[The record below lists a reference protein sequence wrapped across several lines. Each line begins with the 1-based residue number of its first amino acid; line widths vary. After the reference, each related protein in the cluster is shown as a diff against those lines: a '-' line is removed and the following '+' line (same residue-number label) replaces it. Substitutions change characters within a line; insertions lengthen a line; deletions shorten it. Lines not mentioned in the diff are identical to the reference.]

1 MENKDLRILADEE
14 VVTLAQSGDKLAYE
28 FLIDKYKSIAKVKS
42 QTYFIAGA
50 DHEDVIQE
58 GMIGIFKAIRDYDSS
73 RKASFKTFA
82 ELCITRQIVTAIQRA
97 NRQKHQILN
106 ESVSLNPQGDTY
118 DMSSEPLNIRERQY
132 DIISPD
138 MDPEDTL
145 LMKEIF
151 NYIRENESEIFSPM
165 EVEVWYELM
174 SGKNYREIAENM
186 EKEPK
191 IIDNAVQRI
200 KKKVHAYLQW

>member
-1 MENKDLRILADEE
+1 MENRDLKLLDDEE

-106 ESVSLNPQGDTY
+106 ESVSLNPLGDTY

>member
-1 MENKDLRILADEE
+1 
-14 VVTLAQSGDKLAYE
+14 
-28 FLIDKYKSIAKVKS
+28 
-42 QTYFIAGA
+42 
-50 DHEDVIQE
+50 
-58 GMIGIFKAIRDYDSS
+58 
-73 RKASFKTFA
+73 
-82 ELCITRQIVTAIQRA
+82 
-97 NRQKHQILN
+97 
-106 ESVSLNPQGDTY
+106 
-118 DMSSEPLNIRERQY
+118 MSSEPLNIRERQY

>member
-1 MENKDLRILADEE
+1 MQNKEFIHMTDEE
-14 VVTLAQSGDKLAYE
+14 IVALAQLGDKSAYE

-42 QTYFIAGA
+42 QTYFIIGA
-50 DHEDVIQE
+50 DHQDVIQE
-58 GMIGIFKAIRDYDSS
+58 GMIGIFKAIRDYDASK
-73 RKASFKTFA
+73 KASFKTFA

-106 ESVSLNPQGDTY
+106 ESVSLNPLGDGDDSDSEKSKSTELKY
-118 DMSSEPLNIRERQY
+118 DVVSSE
-132 DIISPD
+132 

-145 LMKEIF
+145 MMKEIF
-151 NYIRENESEIFSPM
+151 NYIRENEAEIFSPM

-174 SGKNYREIAENM
+174 NGKNYREIAENL

-200 KKKVHAYLQW
+200 KKKVRAYLQW

>member
-1 MENKDLRILADEE
+1 MENKDLKLLDDEE

-73 RKASFKTFA
+73 KKASFKTFA

-106 ESVSLNPQGDTY
+106 ESVSLNPLGDTY

>member
-14 VVTLAQSGDKLAYE
+14 VVALAQSGDKLAYE

-42 QTYFIAGA
+42 QTYFIIGA

-73 RKASFKTFA
+73 KKASFKTFA
-82 ELCITRQIVTAIQRA
+82 ELCITRQIVAAIQRA

-106 ESVSLNPQGDTY
+106 ESVSLNPLGDTY

>member
-1 MENKDLRILADEE
+1 MENKDLKFLADEE
-14 VVTLAQSGDKLAYE
+14 IVALAQSGDKLAYE

-42 QTYFIAGA
+42 QTYFIIGA
-50 DHEDVIQE
+50 DHQDVIQE
-58 GMIGIFKAIRDYDSS
+58 GMIGIFKAIRDYDASK
-73 RKASFKTFA
+73 RASFKTFA

-106 ESVSLNPQGDTY
+106 ESVSLNPLGDTD
-118 DMSSEPLNIRERQY
+118 DMNSESLNAKERQY

-174 SGKNYREIAENM
+174 NGKNYREIAANLD
-186 EKEPK
+186 KEPK

-200 KKKVHAYLQW
+200 KKKVRAYLQW

>member
-14 VVTLAQSGDKLAYE
+14 VVALAQSGDKLAYE

-106 ESVSLNPQGDTY
+106 ESVSLNPLGDTY

>member
-14 VVTLAQSGDKLAYE
+14 VVALAQSGDKLAYE

-42 QTYFIAGA
+42 QTYFIIGA

-73 RKASFKTFA
+73 KKASFKTFA
-82 ELCITRQIVTAIQRA
+82 ELCITRQIVAAIQRA

-106 ESVSLNPQGDTY
+106 ESVSLNPLGDTY
-118 DMSSEPLNIRERQY
+118 DMSSELLNIRERQY

>member
-14 VVTLAQSGDKLAYE
+14 VVALAQSGDKLAYE

-42 QTYFIAGA
+42 QTYFIIGA

-73 RKASFKTFA
+73 KKASFKTFA
-82 ELCITRQIVTAIQRA
+82 EMCITRQIVAAIQRA

-106 ESVSLNPQGDTY
+106 ESVSLNPLGDTY

>member
-14 VVTLAQSGDKLAYE
+14 VVALAQSGDKLAYE

-42 QTYFIAGA
+42 QTYFIIGA

-58 GMIGIFKAIRDYDSS
+58 GMIGIIKAIRDYDSS
-73 RKASFKTFA
+73 KKASFKTFA
-82 ELCITRQIVTAIQRA
+82 ELCITRQIVAAIQRA

-106 ESVSLNPQGDTY
+106 ESVSLNPLGDTY

>member
-1 MENKDLRILADEE
+1 MENKDLKFLADEE
-14 VVTLAQSGDKLAYE
+14 IVSLAQSGDKLAYE

-42 QTYFIAGA
+42 QTYFIIGE

-73 RKASFKTFA
+73 KKASFKTFA
-82 ELCITRQIVTAIQRA
+82 ELCITRQIVAAIQRA

-106 ESVSLNPQGDTY
+106 ESVSLNPLGDTY

>member
-14 VVTLAQSGDKLAYE
+14 VVALAQSGDKLAYE

-42 QTYFIAGA
+42 QTYFIIGA

-106 ESVSLNPQGDTY
+106 ESVSLNPLGDTY

>member
-14 VVTLAQSGDKLAYE
+14 VVALAQSGDKLAYE

-42 QTYFIAGA
+42 QTYFIIGA

-73 RKASFKTFA
+73 NKASFKTFA
-82 ELCITRQIVTAIQRA
+82 ELCITRQIVAAIQRA

-106 ESVSLNPQGDTY
+106 ESVSLNPLGDTY

>member
-1 MENKDLRILADEE
+1 MENKDLKLLDDEE

-73 RKASFKTFA
+73 KKASFKTFA
-82 ELCITRQIVTAIQRA
+82 ELCITRQIVAAIQRA

-106 ESVSLNPQGDTY
+106 ESVSLNPLGDTY

>member
-1 MENKDLRILADEE
+1 MENKDLKLLDDEE

-82 ELCITRQIVTAIQRA
+82 ELCITRQIVAAIQRA

-106 ESVSLNPQGDTY
+106 ESVSLNPLGDTY

>member
-1 MENKDLRILADEE
+1 MENKDLKLLDDEE

-42 QTYFIAGA
+42 QTYFIIGA

-73 RKASFKTFA
+73 KKASFKTFA
-82 ELCITRQIVTAIQRA
+82 ELCITRQIVAAIQRA

-106 ESVSLNPQGDTY
+106 ESVSLNPLGDTY

>member
-14 VVTLAQSGDKLAYE
+14 IVALAQSGDKLAYE

-42 QTYFIAGA
+42 QTYFIIGA

-73 RKASFKTFA
+73 KKASFKTFA

-106 ESVSLNPQGDTY
+106 ESVSLNPLGDAY

>member
-14 VVTLAQSGDKLAYE
+14 VVALAQSGDKLAYE

-42 QTYFIAGA
+42 QTYFIIGA
-50 DHEDVIQE
+50 DHEYVIQE

-73 RKASFKTFA
+73 KKASFKTFA
-82 ELCITRQIVTAIQRA
+82 ELCITRQIVAAIQRA

-106 ESVSLNPQGDTY
+106 ESVSLNPLGDTY

>member
-14 VVTLAQSGDKLAYE
+14 VVALAQSGDKLAYE

-42 QTYFIAGA
+42 QTYFIIGA

-73 RKASFKTFA
+73 KKASFKTFA

-106 ESVSLNPQGDTY
+106 ESVSLNPLGDTY

>member
-14 VVTLAQSGDKLAYE
+14 VVALAQSGDKLAYE

-42 QTYFIAGA
+42 QTYFIIGA

-58 GMIGIFKAIRDYDSS
+58 GMIGIFKAIRDYDFSK
-73 RKASFKTFA
+73 KASFKTFA
-82 ELCITRQIVTAIQRA
+82 ELCITRQIVAAIQRA

-106 ESVSLNPQGDTY
+106 ESVSLNPLGDTY

>member
-14 VVTLAQSGDKLAYE
+14 VVALAQSGDKLAYE

-82 ELCITRQIVTAIQRA
+82 ELCITRQIVAAIQRA

-106 ESVSLNPQGDTY
+106 ESVSLNPLGDTY

>member
-1 MENKDLRILADEE
+1 MENKDLRILDDEE
-14 VVTLAQSGDKLAYE
+14 VVALAQSGDKLAYE

-106 ESVSLNPQGDTY
+106 ESVSLNPLGDTY

>member
-14 VVTLAQSGDKLAYE
+14 VVALAQSGDKLAYE

-73 RKASFKTFA
+73 KKASFKTFA
-82 ELCITRQIVTAIQRA
+82 ELCITRQIVAAIQRA

-106 ESVSLNPQGDTY
+106 ESVSLNPLGDTY

>member
-1 MENKDLRILADEE
+1 MENKDLKLLDDEE

-106 ESVSLNPQGDTY
+106 ESVSLNPLGDTY

>member
-14 VVTLAQSGDKLAYE
+14 VVALAQSGDKLAYE

-42 QTYFIAGA
+42 QTYFIIGA

-73 RKASFKTFA
+73 KKASFKTFA
-82 ELCITRQIVTAIQRA
+82 ELCITRQIVAAIQRA
-97 NRQKHQILN
+97 NRQKHHILN
-106 ESVSLNPQGDTY
+106 ESVSLNPLGDTY